1 MGRAVCGCPPHNVIR
16 RPRSAPSRQNE
27 FQELALPHS
36 ASLLRVARRIA
47 TDSATAEDL
56 VQEALLRAWR
66 SFAQFQPG
74 TNVRAWLFRILF
86 NVFYAHGRKIR
97 SAPLTVSLESPRSEP
112 EPAQRRGFSPIE
124 IAEVNRAL
132 EELSPDHRA
141 VILLAVVEGFTCRE
155 IGVIL
160 SVPVGTVMSRLSR
173 ARQMLRDKL
182 ASGRSAFPATTPS
195 AACIEREAS

>member
-56 VQEALLRAWR
+56 VQEAL
-66 SFAQFQPG
+66 
-74 TNVRAWLFRILF
+74 RILF